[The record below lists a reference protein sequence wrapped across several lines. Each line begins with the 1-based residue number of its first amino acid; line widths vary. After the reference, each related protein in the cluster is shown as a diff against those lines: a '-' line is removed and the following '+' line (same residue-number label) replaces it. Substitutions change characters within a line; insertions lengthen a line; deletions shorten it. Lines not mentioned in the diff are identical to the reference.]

1 MTPPKPH
8 SRADLRVEHIRA
20 AARTPRADAT
30 NEKPRLTAGFSKSH
44 FSLAVLTALLATLL
58 AALLLL
64 TGLLLPT
71 LLATL
76 LLTTLLLLAGLLVWI
91 LVHRSSSPTLFETL
105 CVRARFVGNDN
116 VRHKSLF
123 PSQPTVLV

>member
-20 AARTPRADAT
+20 AALTPRADAT

-44 FSLAVLTALLATLL
+44 FSLAVLTALLTA
-58 AALLLL
+58 
-64 TGLLLPT
+64 

-123 PSQPTVLV
+123 PSHPTVIV